1 MLLKSWGE
9 LGVEIQQ
16 TTVDFNTL
24 ISMVTVESEE
34 PIDSWNC
41 FFMATSFTGLGNTSM
56 NDLLGYR
63 KGTDDDP
70 QLLGSN
76 YVRITDKELNDYLIA
91 GKETVD
97 QDVSIENYKKAMIR
111 ESELSPYVA
120 LYGNQLFNIHNAG
133 VKGVEAGSV
142 MSWASGLANATVE

>member
-24 ISMVTVESEE
+24 TSMVTVESEE

-56 NDLLGYR
+56 NDLLGYA
-63 KGTDDDP
+63 KGTDDEP
-70 QLLGSN
+70 RLLGSN

-91 GKETVD
+91 GKETSD
-97 QDVSIENYKKAMIR
+97 QVVSIDNYKKAMIR

-120 LYGNQLFNIHNAG
+120 LYGNQTFNIFNSS

-142 MSWASGLANATVE
+142 MSWSSGLANATIE